1 MEKVIER
8 FFSYIKMDT
17 KSNEDSTTCPS
28 TSGQLELGKKLVQE
42 LKDMGIENAHQDK
55 DGYIYASLKGNAEGV
70 KPMGLIAHM
79 DTAPDLD
86 GKCINPRILDYKG
99 GDIKLNDEYTMTVK
113 EFPSLK
119 ELEGQRLITT
129 DGTTLLGADD
139 KAGVTIIMETVKYYV
154 EHPEIKRG
162 DLKIAFTPDEEIGRG
177 ADLFDVEKFGADFA
191 YTVDGGPIGELEYE
205 NFNAASA
212 RIEIKGKNV
221 HPGSAKDIMINASLV
236 AMELHSMLPVDQRP
250 EYTSGY
256 EGFFLLTDISG
267 VVDECKLFYII
278 RDHSMEKF
286 NKKKDL
292 LEQAVAFINSKYGN
306 IASLEMK
313 DSYYNMR
320 EKIEPHMEII
330 DLAKEAFD
338 QVGVIPNISPIRGG
352 TDGSRLSYMG
362 LPTPN
367 LFTGGYNFHGRF
379 EFLSIDQLEKA
390 IEVVKKIVELNA
402 R

>member
-17 KSNEDSTTCPS
+17 KSNEDSTACPS

-86 GKCINPRILDYKG
+86 GKCLNPRIIDYKG
-99 GDIKLNDEYTMTVK
+99 GDIKLNDEYTMTLK
-113 EFPSLK
+113 EFPFLK

-212 RIEIKGKNV
+212 GIEIKGKNV

-267 VVDECKLFYII
+267 VVDECKLSYII

-292 LEQAVAFINSKYGN
+292 LEQAVAFINSKYGH
-306 IASLEMK
+306 IASLEIK

-352 TDGSRLSYMG
+352 TDGARLSYMG